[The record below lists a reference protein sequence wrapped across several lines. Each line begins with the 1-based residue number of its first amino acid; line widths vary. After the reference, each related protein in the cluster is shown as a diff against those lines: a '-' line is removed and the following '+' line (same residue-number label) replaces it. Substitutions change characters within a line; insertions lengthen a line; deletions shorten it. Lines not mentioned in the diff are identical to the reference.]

1 MEGCGAG
8 AKGRAV
14 GTQRQPEAVDG
25 QRAHDGTKQMQGQLA
40 ELEWLRFSCD
50 QEHYRVTGKKKEKKN
65 VMGHRSREDKVL
77 LFLRRKIRHAVCFF
91 STDVTDLEP
100 GRLRGKDLIRFM
112 CPKGY
117 EDSMEF
123 PDHSRH
129 LLQCL
134 SEQRHQGFLCDCTV
148 LVGDAQFRAH
158 RAVLAS
164 CSMYFHLF
172 YKDQLDKRDIV
183 HLNSDIVTAPAFAL
197 LLEFMYEGKLQFK
210 DLPIED
216 VLAAASYLHM
226 YDIVKVCKKKLKEKA
241 TTEADSTKKEEDAS
255 SCSDKVE
262 SLSDGSSHMAGDLP
276 SDEDEGE
283 DEKLNILPSKRDLA
297 AEPGNMWM
305 RLPSDSAGI
314 PQAGGEAEPHA
325 TAAGKTVASPCS
337 STESLSQRSVTSM
350 RDSADV
356 DCVLDLSVKSSLS
369 GVENLNSSYFSS
381 QDVLRSNLVQV
392 KVEKE
397 ASCDESDVG
406 TNDYDMEHS
415 TVKESVSTNN
425 RVQYEP
431 AHLAPLREDSVL
443 RELDREDKASDDE
456 MMTPE
461 SERVQ
466 VEGSMESSLL
476 PYVSNI
482 LSPAGQIFMCPL
494 CNKVFPSPHILQIHL
509 STHFREQDGIRSK
522 PAADVNVPTCSL
534 CGKTFSCM
542 YTLKRHERTHS
553 GEKPYTC
560 TQCGKSF
567 QYSHNLSR
575 HAVVHTREKPHACK
589 WCERRFTQSGDLYRH
604 IRKFHSSSDLI
615 RPCRPAEWAPVLLA
629 WLTYGSRG
637 GGAIS
642 GPVFMPGMNHEVGR
656 AEGFSLLTAFHLD
669 FGYS

>member
-1 MEGCGAG
+1 MDAIALRLSRHPPGCRR
-8 AKGRAV
+8 GRA
-14 GTQRQPEAVDG
+14 T
-25 QRAHDGTKQMQGQLA
+25 
-40 ELEWLRFSCD
+40 
-50 QEHYRVTGKKKEKKN
+50 
-65 VMGHRSREDKVL
+65 
-77 LFLRRKIRHAVCFF
+77 RH
-91 STDVTDLEP
+91 
-100 GRLRGKDLIRFM
+100 
-112 CPKGY
+112 
-117 EDSMEF
+117 
-123 PDHSRH
+123 
-129 LLQCL
+129 
-134 SEQRHQGFLCDCTV
+134 
-148 LVGDAQFRAH
+148 
-158 RAVLAS
+158 
-164 CSMYFHLF
+164 
-172 YKDQLDKRDIV
+172 
-183 HLNSDIVTAPAFAL
+183 
-197 LLEFMYEGKLQFK
+197 
-210 DLPIED
+210 
-216 VLAAASYLHM
+216 
-226 YDIVKVCKKKLKEKA
+226 
-241 TTEADSTKKEEDAS
+241 S
-255 SCSDKVE
+255 SWK
-262 SLSDGSSHMAGDLP
+262 
-276 SDEDEGE
+276 
-283 DEKLNILPSKRDLA
+283 
-297 AEPGNMWM
+297 
-305 RLPSDSAGI
+305 
-314 PQAGGEAEPHA
+314 
-325 TAAGKTVASPCS
+325 
-337 STESLSQRSVTSM
+337 
-350 RDSADV
+350 
-356 DCVLDLSVKSSLS
+356 
-369 GVENLNSSYFSS
+369 NSSQPLQLNRVFVPE
-381 QDVLRSNLVQV
+381 DVLRSNLVQV

-466 VEGSMESSLL
+466 VEGGMESSLL

-604 IRKFHSSSDLI
+604 IRKFHCELVNSLSVKSEALSLPTVRDWTLEDSSQEL
-615 RPCRPAEWAPVLLA
+615 WK
-629 WLTYGSRG
+629 
-637 GGAIS
+637 
-642 GPVFMPGMNHEVGR
+642 
-656 AEGFSLLTAFHLD
+656 
-669 FGYS
+669 

>member
-1 MEGCGAG
+1 MSSLGRSDRKVSAAG
-8 AKGRAV
+8 GGRRGRA
-14 GTQRQPEAVDG
+14 GPGPGPAGGRGPAEDAHKSSGGGGGRGGGGGGRGGDAAT
-25 QRAHDGTKQMQGQLA
+25 RAA
-40 ELEWLRFSCD
+40 PC
-50 QEHYRVTGKKKEKKN
+50 
-65 VMGHRSREDKVL
+65 
-77 LFLRRKIRHAVCFF
+77 
-91 STDVTDLEP
+91 
-100 GRLRGKDLIRFM
+100 
-112 CPKGY
+112 Y

-283 DEKLNILPSKRDLA
+283 DDKLNILPSKRDLA

-337 STESLSQRSVTSM
+337 STESLSQR
-350 RDSADV
+350 
-356 DCVLDLSVKSSLS
+356 
-369 GVENLNSSYFSS
+369 
-381 QDVLRSNLVQV
+381 
-392 KVEKE
+392 
-397 ASCDESDVG
+397 
-406 TNDYDMEHS
+406 
-415 TVKESVSTNN
+415 
-425 RVQYEP
+425 
-431 AHLAPLREDSVL
+431 
-443 RELDREDKASDDE
+443 
-456 MMTPE
+456 
-461 SERVQ
+461 
-466 VEGSMESSLL
+466 
-476 PYVSNI
+476 
-482 LSPAGQIFMCPL
+482 
-494 CNKVFPSPHILQIHL
+494 
-509 STHFREQDGIRSK
+509 
-522 PAADVNVPTCSL
+522 TC
-534 CGKTFSCM
+534 
-542 YTLKRHERTHS
+542 
-553 GEKPYTC
+553 
-560 TQCGKSF
+560 
-567 QYSHNLSR
+567 
-575 HAVVHTREKPHACK
+575 
-589 WCERRFTQSGDLYRH
+589 
-604 IRKFHSSSDLI
+604 
-615 RPCRPAEWAPVLLA
+615 
-629 WLTYGSRG
+629 
-637 GGAIS
+637 
-642 GPVFMPGMNHEVGR
+642 
-656 AEGFSLLTAFHLD
+656 
-669 FGYS
+669 

>member
-1 MEGCGAG
+1 MY
-8 AKGRAV
+8 
-14 GTQRQPEAVDG
+14 T
-25 QRAHDGTKQMQGQLA
+25 
-40 ELEWLRFSCD
+40 
-50 QEHYRVTGKKKEKKN
+50 
-65 VMGHRSREDKVL
+65 
-77 LFLRRKIRHAVCFF
+77 
-91 STDVTDLEP
+91 
-100 GRLRGKDLIRFM
+100 
-112 CPKGY
+112 KGY

-129 LLQCL
+129 LLHCL
-134 SEQRHQGFLCDCTV
+134 SEQRLQGFLCDSTV
-148 LVGDAQFRAH
+148 LVGDAHFRAH

-197 LLEFMYEGKLQFK
+197 LLEFMYAGKLQFK

-241 TTEADSTKKEEDAS
+241 TTEADSTKREEDTS

-262 SLSDGSSHMAGDLP
+262 SLSDGSSHTAGELP
-276 SDEDEGE
+276 SDEDEVE
-283 DEKLNILPSKRDLA
+283 DEKLSMLPIKRDLTT
-297 AEPGNMWM
+297 EPGNMWI

-314 PQAGGEAEPHA
+314 PQSGMEAETHV
-325 TAAGKTVASPCS
+325 TAAAKTVASPCS
-337 STESLSQRSVTSM
+337 STGSLSQRSVTSL
-350 RDSADV
+350 RDPADV

-369 GVENLNSSYFSS
+369 GPETMNSSYFSS
-381 QDVLRSNLVQV
+381 QDLVRNNLVHV

-397 ASCDESDVG
+397 ASCEGSDACN
-406 TNDYDMEHS
+406 NDYDMEHS
-415 TVKESVSTNN
+415 TVKESVNINN
-425 RVQYEP
+425 RVLYEA
-431 AHLAPLREDSVL
+431 AHLAPIREDSVL
-443 RELDREDKASDDE
+443 RELDRDDKTSDDE
-456 MMTPE
+456 MITPE
-461 SERVQ
+461 NERIQ
-466 VEGSMESSLL
+466 VDGGMENSLL

-522 PAADVNVPTCSL
+522 PSNDVNVPTCSL

-604 IRKFHSSSDLI
+604 IRKFHCELVNSLSVKSEALNLPPVRDWTLEDSSQEL
-615 RPCRPAEWAPVLLA
+615 WK
-629 WLTYGSRG
+629 
-637 GGAIS
+637 
-642 GPVFMPGMNHEVGR
+642 
-656 AEGFSLLTAFHLD
+656 
-669 FGYS
+669 

>member
-1 MEGCGAG
+1 MEGRR
-8 AKGRAV
+8 RAV
-14 GTQRQPEAVDG
+14 LC
-25 QRAHDGTKQMQGQLA
+25 LA
-40 ELEWLRFSCD
+40 QSD
-50 QEHYRVTGKKKEKKN
+50 Q
-65 VMGHRSREDKVL
+65 
-77 LFLRRKIRHAVCFF
+77 I
-91 STDVTDLEP
+91 
-100 GRLRGKDLIRFM
+100 
-112 CPKGY
+112 GY

-148 LVGDAQFRAH
+148 LVGDARFRAH

-183 HLNSDIVTAPAFAL
+183 HLNSDIVTGPAFAL

-210 DLPIED
+210 DLPVED

-241 TTEADSTKKEEDAS
+241 GPEGDGAKKEEDAS
-255 SCSDKVE
+255 SCSEKVE
-262 SLSDGSSHMAGDLP
+262 SLSDGGSSSGGSSSGGGGGGRAAGDLA
-276 SDEDEGE
+276 SDEEDGE
-283 DEKLNILPSKRDLA
+283 DEKPPLLTGKRDPA
-297 AEPGNMWM
+297 GEAGPAWM
-305 RLPSDSAGI
+305 RLPPPDPAGP
-314 PQAGGEAEPHA
+314 PQAGAEAEPP
-325 TAAGKTVASPCS
+325 GKTPPTAGSPCG
-337 STESLSQRSVTSM
+337 STDSLSQRSVTSV
-350 RDSADV
+350 RGSADV

-381 QDVLRSNLVQV
+381 QDVLRNSLVQV

-406 TNDYDMEHS
+406 PNDYDMEPGAG
-415 TVKESVSTNN
+415 KESGNAPGG
-425 RVQYEP
+425 RGPYEP
-431 AHLAPLREDSVL
+431 AHLAPMREDTVL
-443 RELDREDKASDDE
+443 RELEHEDRASDDE
-456 MMTPE
+456 LMAPE
-461 SERVQ
+461 AERGPA
-466 VEGSMESSLL
+466 EGSLDGGLL

-509 STHFREQDGIRSK
+509 STHFREQDGLRGK

-604 IRKFHSSSDLI
+604 IRKFHCELVNSLSVKSEALSLPAVRDWTLEDSSQEL
-615 RPCRPAEWAPVLLA
+615 WK
-629 WLTYGSRG
+629 
-637 GGAIS
+637 
-642 GPVFMPGMNHEVGR
+642 
-656 AEGFSLLTAFHLD
+656 
-669 FGYS
+669 

>member
-1 MEGCGAG
+1 MH
-8 AKGRAV
+8 
-14 GTQRQPEAVDG
+14 QR
-25 QRAHDGTKQMQGQLA
+25 
-40 ELEWLRFSCD
+40 
-50 QEHYRVTGKKKEKKN
+50 
-65 VMGHRSREDKVL
+65 
-77 LFLRRKIRHAVCFF
+77 LF
-91 STDVTDLEP
+91 
-100 GRLRGKDLIRFM
+100 GW
-112 CPKGY
+112 GY

-325 TAAGKTVASPCS
+325 TAAGKAVASPCS
-337 STESLSQRSVTSM
+337 STESLSQR
-350 RDSADV
+350 
-356 DCVLDLSVKSSLS
+356 
-369 GVENLNSSYFSS
+369 
-381 QDVLRSNLVQV
+381 
-392 KVEKE
+392 
-397 ASCDESDVG
+397 
-406 TNDYDMEHS
+406 
-415 TVKESVSTNN
+415 
-425 RVQYEP
+425 
-431 AHLAPLREDSVL
+431 
-443 RELDREDKASDDE
+443 
-456 MMTPE
+456 
-461 SERVQ
+461 
-466 VEGSMESSLL
+466 
-476 PYVSNI
+476 
-482 LSPAGQIFMCPL
+482 
-494 CNKVFPSPHILQIHL
+494 
-509 STHFREQDGIRSK
+509 
-522 PAADVNVPTCSL
+522 TC
-534 CGKTFSCM
+534 
-542 YTLKRHERTHS
+542 
-553 GEKPYTC
+553 
-560 TQCGKSF
+560 
-567 QYSHNLSR
+567 
-575 HAVVHTREKPHACK
+575 
-589 WCERRFTQSGDLYRH
+589 
-604 IRKFHSSSDLI
+604 
-615 RPCRPAEWAPVLLA
+615 
-629 WLTYGSRG
+629 
-637 GGAIS
+637 
-642 GPVFMPGMNHEVGR
+642 
-656 AEGFSLLTAFHLD
+656 
-669 FGYS
+669 

>member
-1 MEGCGAG
+1 
-8 AKGRAV
+8 
-14 GTQRQPEAVDG
+14 
-25 QRAHDGTKQMQGQLA
+25 
-40 ELEWLRFSCD
+40 
-50 QEHYRVTGKKKEKKN
+50 
-65 VMGHRSREDKVL
+65 
-77 LFLRRKIRHAVCFF
+77 
-91 STDVTDLEP
+91 
-100 GRLRGKDLIRFM
+100 
-112 CPKGY
+112 
-117 EDSMEF
+117 MEF

-148 LVGDAQFRAH
+148 LVGNAQFRAH

-226 YDIVKVCKKKLKEKA
+226 YDIVKVCKKKLKDKA
-241 TTEADSTKKEEDAS
+241 TTEADSTKREEDAS

-262 SLSDGSSHMAGDLP
+262 SFSEGSGHLAGDLA
-276 SDEDEGE
+276 SDDDDGA
-283 DEKLNILPSKRDLA
+283 DEKLNPGLDKRELLS
-297 AEPGNMWM
+297 ESGHMWM
-305 RLPSDSAGI
+305 RLASDSAGN
-314 PQAGGEAEPHA
+314 PQTGGETETHT
-325 TAAGKTVASPCS
+325 TAAGKTATSPCS
-337 STESLSQRSVTSM
+337 STGSLSQRSVASV

-369 GVENLNSSYFSS
+369 GGENINPPYFPSS
-381 QDVLRSNLVQV
+381 QDGLRNHLVQV

-397 ASCDESDVG
+397 GSLEETKG
-406 TNDYDMEHS
+406 GMNDYDMDNS
-415 TVKESVSTNN
+415 SRKEVVSTNINN
-425 RVQYEP
+425 RVHYEL
-431 AHLAPLREDSVL
+431 AHLPPLREDSVL
-443 RELDREDKASDDE
+443 LEREEKTSEDE
-456 MMTPE
+456 MVTPE
-461 SERVQ
+461 NERVQ
-466 VEGSMESSLL
+466 VEGGMDGSLL
-476 PYVSNI
+476 PYVSDMLN
-482 LSPAGQIFMCPL
+482 PAGQIFMCPL

-522 PAADVNVPTCSL
+522 PVGDVNVPTCSL

-604 IRKFHSSSDLI
+604 IRKFHCELVNSLSVKSEALNLPSVRDWTLEDSSQEL
-615 RPCRPAEWAPVLLA
+615 WK
-629 WLTYGSRG
+629 
-637 GGAIS
+637 
-642 GPVFMPGMNHEVGR
+642 
-656 AEGFSLLTAFHLD
+656 
-669 FGYS
+669 